1 MFVRQEPKHFT
12 QIADNCSLVFIIF
25 INIFL
30 DNISSLKLKV
40 QMICYAQQRL
50 TVLVS
55 ETVNLIDPNLYMNNQ
70 VTDASSGGP
79 LVLTT

>member
-1 MFVRQEPKHFT
+1 
-12 QIADNCSLVFIIF
+12 
-25 INIFL
+25 
-30 DNISSLKLKV
+30 
-40 QMICYAQQRL
+40 MICYAQQRL